1 MNQKLKYSRMKIG
14 SIIVIILS
22 SIGLILSVLSIYIR
36 YQNKIDENFN
46 TKFEI
51 LKDTRIVYN
60 GDTVYVKAKSD
71 INDMVILSTWETIHI
86 DSVLLLIKNK

>member
-1 MNQKLKYSRMKIG
+1 MNKGWIVV
-14 SIIVIILS
+14 IIVNSIL
-22 SIGLILSVLSIYIR
+22 LILSILSLYSK
-36 YQNKIDENFN
+36 YQKSKIDENFN

-51 LKDTRIVYN
+51 LKDAKIVYK
-60 GDTVYVKAKSD
+60 GDTVYVKAKSE

>member
-14 SIIVIILS
+14 SIIVITLS
-22 SIGLILSVLSIYIR
+22 SIGLIILNTYIK

-51 LKDTRIVYN
+51 LKDTKIVYN

>member
-1 MNQKLKYSRMKIG
+1 MKIG
-14 SIIVIILS
+14 SIIVITLS
-22 SIGLILSVLSIYIR
+22 SIGLIILNIYIK

-51 LKDTRIVYN
+51 LKDTKIVYS

>member
-14 SIIVIILS
+14 SIIVITLS
-22 SIGLILSVLSIYIR
+22 SIGLIILNIYIK

-51 LKDTRIVYN
+51 LKDTKIVYN

>member
-1 MNQKLKYSRMKIG
+1 MKIG
-14 SIIVIILS
+14 SIIVITLS
-22 SIGLILSVLSIYIR
+22 SIGLIILNIYIK

-51 LKDTRIVYN
+51 LKDTKIVYN